1 MDIPDWLLWIN
12 CGLAGLQVLGLVPV
26 VRRMRGDD
34 PAERSKARLDLLEGI
49 AGLMMI
55 GGVLLVFLQG
65 ESGFWLPLV
74 GFALASALYAW
85 KGILLLRARR
95 RPAA

>member
-1 MDIPDWLLWIN
+1 MDIPDWLLWLN
-12 CGLAGLQVLGLVPV
+12 CGLVGLQVLGLVPA
-26 VRRMRGDD
+26 VRRLRGDE
-34 PAERSKARLDLLEGI
+34 PAERSKARLDLLESI

-55 GGVLLVFLQG
+55 GGVMLVFLEG
-65 ESGFWLPLV
+65 EPVFWLPLV

>member
-1 MDIPDWLLWIN
+1 MDIPDWVLWTN
-12 CGLAGLQVLGLVPV
+12 GGLAGLQVLGLVPV

-34 PAERSKARLDLLEGI
+34 PAERSKARLDLLESI
-49 AGLMMI
+49 AGLMI
-55 GGVLLVFLQG
+55 FGGVLLVFLEG

>member
-1 MDIPDWLLWIN
+1 MDIPDWVLWTN

-34 PAERSKARLDLLEGI
+34 PAERSKARLDLLESV
-49 AGLMMI
+49 AGLMI
-55 GGVLLVFLQG
+55 FGGLSLVFAG
-65 ESGFWLPLV
+65 VESAFWLTTV
-74 GFALASALYAW
+74 GFAFALTIYAW